1 MKIISGGQTGADRGG
16 LDAAIELG
24 LEHGG
29 WCPFGR
35 QAEDGMIPDKYLLKE
50 MGTGGYRERTR
61 KNVED
66 SDVTIIFI
74 GDGYNPTGGSRLT
87 AEFCERYRKHHIVLN
102 VKLPPYELINEITE
116 FIKANNPSV
125 INIAGNRESKSPGI
139 QDKVQALLRSA
150 IRDLSRNS

>member
-35 QAEDGMIPDKYLLKE
+35 QAEDGIIPAKYLLNE
-50 MGTGGYRERTR
+50 MGTAGYRERTR

-66 SDVTIIFI
+66 SSATIIFI
-74 GDGYNPTGGSRLT
+74 GEGYKPTGGSRLT
-87 AEFCERYRKHHIVLN
+87 AEFCERYKKPYTVIN
-102 VKLPPYELINEITE
+102 VFTHGAGLAVIQFFKTHQPE
-116 FIKANNPSV
+116 V
-125 INIAGNRESKSPGI
+125 INIAGNRESKALGI
-139 QDKVQALLRSA
+139 QETVKNILVTALK
-150 IRDLSRNS
+150 